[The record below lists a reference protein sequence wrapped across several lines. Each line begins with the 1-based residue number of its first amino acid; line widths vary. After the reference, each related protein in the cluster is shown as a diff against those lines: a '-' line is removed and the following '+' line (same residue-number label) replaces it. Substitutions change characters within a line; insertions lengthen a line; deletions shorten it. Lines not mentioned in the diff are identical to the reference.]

1 MNWKQK
7 AKKLYD
13 KVAHGVMRYTA
24 PLLMMLPS
32 FGSARSAPNEN
43 KDDIPLN
50 TKKYEATIA
59 QDATEDV
66 VNLHPL
72 LYNPKEYQDIS
83 YLDMEKVAEK
93 VSQMTLGEVLQKG
106 LISQEQ
112 LQAYQ
117 FSADDFKQMKP
128 GKLGQ
133 KLKSALE
140 KSCTG
145 SPQGKCLESVRE
157 CAGEALGV
165 NVWTPSGLAKDWP
178 ESVAES
184 DMPVAFLGKVV
195 VEEKKDG
202 KLEDHGNIKLQDL
215 LYLRAAIAVIDGN
228 NRNVN
233 GKQQK
238 AGHVSLILAM
248 FDKTGK
254 RVATISLCDG
264 RENYETVVNKKI
276 GGGKRRY
283 GNIVTVMM
291 PNDVQ
296 LSKGLAEYVVQKM
309 LERTSNAVEL
319 CAMISP
325 QEDILHKYLKN
336 PYDQI
341 MTDFSEQS
349 ILARLNRV
357 KAKEQEHNKKIEPV
371 ERNVAQ
377 AQTKKGKTG
386 VSSKIGAR
394 SVVSRQ
400 LGRS

>member
-1 MNWKQK
+1 MDWKQK

-13 KVAHGVMRYTA
+13 KVACGVVRYTA

-32 FGSARSAPNEN
+32 FGSARSAPSEN
-43 KDDIPLN
+43 KDDAALN
-50 TKKYEATIA
+50 PKKYETTIT
-59 QDATEDV
+59 QDTAESSA
-66 VNLHPL
+66 NFHPI
-72 LYNPKEYQDIS
+72 LYNPEVYQDINR
-83 YLDMEKVAEK
+83 LDMEKVTEK
-93 VSQMTLGEVLQKG
+93 VSQMTLGEILQKR

-117 FSADDFKQMKP
+117 FSDEDFKQMKP

-133 KLKSALE
+133 KLKSVLE
-140 KSCTG
+140 KSCKG
-145 SPQGKCLESVRE
+145 NPQGECLTGLREGVRK
-157 CAGEALGV
+157 AWGY

-184 DMPVAFLGKVV
+184 DMPVAFLGKVI
-195 VEEKKDG
+195 VEEGKDG
-202 KLEDHGNIKLQDL
+202 ELVNQGNIKLQDL

-238 AGHVSLILAM
+238 AGHISLVNAVI
-248 FDKTGK
+248 DEHGN

-283 GNIVTVMM
+283 GNIVTVMI

-336 PYDQI
+336 PYEQVI
-341 MTDFSEQS
+341 PGFSEQS
-349 ILARLNRV
+349 ILARLDRV
-357 KAKEQEHNKKIEPV
+357 RKKEQEHNKKVEPA
-371 ERNVAQ
+371 EETLAQ
-377 AQTKKGKTG
+377 APQDKNGKTG
-386 VSSKIGAR
+386 TKSLA
-394 SVVSRQ
+394 SRQ
-400 LGRS
+400 QERS